1 MPEELG
7 FKASIDGFDKVEA
20 GLNAITKDLTETSNA
35 ASKLSGGPLKA
46 VSKSLDGLTLS
57 SDKFNTASKK
67 TTVELAATAMQAAKV
82 DSSLKKAA
90 TGTNTAAFA
99 LTNLGRVAQ
108 DAPFGF
114 IGIQNNLNPLLE
126 SFQRLRAESG
136 STSGALKALGSSLI
150 GGAGIGLAISVVTGL
165 LTVLAQNGFFKS
177 TKAAEENTEAIKLS
191 VSAYDKFESELSKVI
206 TTIGQEA
213 TKVSILFSALS
224 DNNIGLRERK
234 GIIEQLNAI
243 SPGYLGNLDKEKAT
257 YAEITKAVFAYTNS
271 LAQSAEIKA
280 LLPQVEEIFNRIIKA
295 QVELNQLRRF
305 QTGILGL
312 SEEDFKKEEK
322 RLNDQVILYTKQ
334 IQQAKKGLEFIAGG
348 ALNLSEIL
356 FGKTPN
362 LAKEKV
368 QAVTEEFGKLKA
380 VILDIDQIRFFEK
393 GRFDEFLKKVKPDS
407 KVFNTVTVPIKVEVD
422 LPALGKSLQD
432 ALDKIAAFNAVATA
446 ALQQLGVGI
455 ATSIGDALGNALAG
469 VKSGEGLLSGLFSSI
484 FKALGAG
491 LRQLGIYAVTT
502 SKLILALKTSIGT
515 TLGIAGGIALI
526 ALGTLISAAANK
538 LSGGVQGF
546 ATGGLVGGTGNRD
559 TVNAMLTPGEFVMTK
574 SAVNRIGVDRLAAMN
589 KGAAPTNFAGGGI
602 VGGGSSVIIPDVV
615 LRGSDLIL
623 VFDRASATKS
633 RQG

>member
-7 FKASIDGFDKVEA
+7 FKASIEGFDKVEA
-20 GLNAITKDLTETSNA
+20 GLNAITKDLTATSNA
-35 ASKLSGGPLKA
+35 ANKLSSGPLKA

-67 TTVELAATAMQAAKV
+67 TTVELAATAIQASKV

-90 TGTNTAAFA
+90 AGTNTAAFA

-136 STSGALKALGSSLI
+136 STGAALKALGGSLL

-165 LTVLAQNGFFKS
+165 LTVLTQNGFFKS

-206 TTIGQEA
+206 STIGQEA

-280 LLPQVEEIFNRIIKA
+280 LLPQVEEIFNKVIKA

-305 QTGILGL
+305 QNGILGL

-322 RLNDQVILYTKQ
+322 RLNDQIILYTKQ

-362 LAKEKV
+362 LNKV
-368 QAVTEEFGKLKA
+368 VSKVTDEFGKLKK
-380 VILDIDQIRFFEK
+380 VLLEVSEIRFVEK
-393 GRFDEFLKKVKPDS
+393 GRFDEFLRNIKPDS
-407 KVFNTVTVPIKVEVD
+407 KVFNAVTIPVRPEII
-422 LPALGKSLQD
+422 LPDLGKGAENDQFFLFGVELSK
-432 ALDKIAAFNAVATA
+432 ALTAGLNTGLEQLLEGVAI
-446 ALQQLGVGI
+446 QFGE
-455 ATSIGDALGNALAG
+455 ALGNAITGTAEIG
-469 VKSGEGLLSGLFSSI
+469 NIFNGLF
-484 FKALGAG
+484 KAIGAG
-491 LRQLGIYAVTT
+491 LKQLGGYFIQTAIQV
-502 SKLILALKTSIGT
+502 KIFKELITKNPYLA
-515 TLGIAGGIALI
+515 IAAGVALI
-526 ALGTLISAAANK
+526 ALGQVISNATSKKQA
-538 LSGGVQGF
+538 F

-559 TVNAMLTPGEFVMTK
+559 TVNAMLTPGEFVITK
-574 SAVNRIGVDRLAAMN
+574 SAVQRIGVDRLAAMN

-602 VGGGSSVIIPDVV
+602 VGGGGSVIIPDVV

>member
-7 FKASIDGFDKVEA
+7 FKASIEGFDKVEA
-20 GLNAITKDLTETSNA
+20 GLNAITKDLTATSNA
-35 ASKLSGGPLKA
+35 ANKLSAGPLKA

-67 TTVELAATAMQAAKV
+67 TTVELAATAMQASKV

-90 TGTNTAAFA
+90 AGTNTAAFA

-136 STSGALKALGSSLI
+136 STGAALKALGGSLL

-165 LTVLAQNGFFKS
+165 LTVLTQNGFFKS

-206 TTIGQEA
+206 STIGQEA

-280 LLPQVEEIFNRIIKA
+280 LLPQVEEIFNKVIKA

-305 QTGILGL
+305 QNGILGL

-322 RLNDQVILYTKQ
+322 RLNDQIILYTKQ

-362 LAKEKV
+362 LNKV
-368 QAVTEEFGKLKA
+368 VSKVTDEFGKLKK
-380 VILDIDQIRFFEK
+380 VLLEVSEIRFVEK
-393 GRFDEFLKKVKPDS
+393 GRFDEFLRNIKPDS
-407 KVFNTVTVPIKVEVD
+407 KVFNAVTIPVRPEII
-422 LPALGKSLQD
+422 LPDLGKGAENDQFFLFGVELSK
-432 ALDKIAAFNAVATA
+432 ALTAGLNTGLEQLLEGVAI
-446 ALQQLGVGI
+446 QFGE
-455 ATSIGDALGNALAG
+455 ALGNAITGTAEIG
-469 VKSGEGLLSGLFSSI
+469 NIFNGLF
-484 FKALGAG
+484 KAIGAG
-491 LRQLGIYAVTT
+491 LKQLGGYFIQTAIQV
-502 SKLILALKTSIGT
+502 KIFKELITKNPYLA
-515 TLGIAGGIALI
+515 IAAGVALI
-526 ALGTLISAAANK
+526 ALGQVISNATSKKQA
-538 LSGGVQGF
+538 F

-559 TVNAMLTPGEFVMTK
+559 TVNAMLTPGEFVITK
-574 SAVNRIGVDRLAAMN
+574 SAVQRIGVDRLAAMN

-602 VGGGSSVIIPDVV
+602 VGGGGSVIIPDVV

>member
-7 FKASIDGFDKVEA
+7 FKASIEGFDKVEA
-20 GLNAITKDLTETSNA
+20 GLNAITKDLTATSNA
-35 ASKLSGGPLKA
+35 ANKLSAGPLKA

-67 TTVELAATAMQAAKV
+67 TTVELAATAMQASKV

-90 TGTNTAAFA
+90 AGTNTAAFA
-99 LTNLGRVAQ
+99 LTNLGRIAQ

-136 STSGALKALGSSLI
+136 STGAALKALGGSLL

-165 LTVLAQNGFFKS
+165 LTVLTQNGFFKS

-206 TTIGQEA
+206 STIGQEA

-280 LLPQVEEIFNRIIKA
+280 LLPQVEEIFNKVIKA

-305 QTGILGL
+305 QNGILGL

-322 RLNDQVILYTKQ
+322 RLNDQIILYTKQ

-362 LAKEKV
+362 LNKV
-368 QAVTEEFGKLKA
+368 VSKVTDEFGKLKK
-380 VILDIDQIRFFEK
+380 VLLEVDQIRFFEK
-393 GRFDEFLKKVKPDS
+393 GRFDELLKNVKPDS
-407 KVFNTVTVPIKVEVD
+407 TLLNTITLPVKVDIQ
-422 LPALGKSLQD
+422 LPELGK
-432 ALDKIAAFNAVATA
+432 ATA
-446 ALQQLGVGI
+446 EFASYAQALRSSLESVIEQ
-455 ATSIGDALGNALAG
+455 TLGNIGQAI
-469 VKSGEGLLSGLFSSI
+469 GEAIVNGGDIGSFFDGM
-484 FKALGAG
+484 FKIIGAG
-491 LRQLGIYAVTT
+491 LKELGQYFITT
-502 SKLILALKTSIGT
+502 GVLVKQFKDQITLKPGLA
-515 TLGIAGGIALI
+515 IAAGVALV
-526 ALGTLISAAANK
+526 ALGSAIQAATAK
-538 LSGGVQGF
+538 KQAF

-559 TVNAMLTPGEFVMTK
+559 TVNAMLTPGEFVITK
-574 SAVNRIGVDRLAAMN
+574 SAVQRIGVDRLAAMN

-602 VGGGSSVIIPDVV
+602 VGGGGSVVIPDVV

>member
-7 FKASIDGFDKVEA
+7 FKASIEGFDKVEA
-20 GLNAITKDLTETSNA
+20 GLNAITKDLTATSNA
-35 ASKLSGGPLKA
+35 ANKLSSGPLKA
-46 VSKSLDGLTLS
+46 ISKSLDGLTLS

-67 TTVELAATAMQAAKV
+67 TTVELAATAMQASKV

-136 STSGALKALGSSLI
+136 STGAALKALGGSLL

-165 LTVLAQNGFFKS
+165 LTVLTQNGFFKS

-206 TTIGQEA
+206 STIGQEA

-280 LLPQVEEIFNRIIKA
+280 LLPQVEEIFNKVIKA

-305 QTGILGL
+305 QNGILGL

-322 RLNDQVILYTKQ
+322 RLNDQIILYTKQ

-362 LAKEKV
+362 LNKV
-368 QAVTEEFGKLKA
+368 VSKVTDEFGKLKK
-380 VILDIDQIRFFEK
+380 VLLEVSEIRFVEK
-393 GRFDEFLKKVKPDS
+393 GRFDEFLRNIKPDS
-407 KVFNTVTVPIKVEVD
+407 KVFNAVTIPVRPEII
-422 LPALGKSLQD
+422 LPDLGKGAENDQFFLFGVELSK
-432 ALDKIAAFNAVATA
+432 ALTAGLNTGLEQLLEGVAI
-446 ALQQLGVGI
+446 QFGE
-455 ATSIGDALGNALAG
+455 ALGNAITGTAEIG
-469 VKSGEGLLSGLFSSI
+469 NIFNGLF
-484 FKALGAG
+484 KAIGAG
-491 LRQLGIYAVTT
+491 LKQLGGYFIQTAIQV
-502 SKLILALKTSIGT
+502 KIFKELITKNPYLA
-515 TLGIAGGIALI
+515 IAAGVALI
-526 ALGTLISAAANK
+526 ALGQVISNATSKKQA
-538 LSGGVQGF
+538 F

-559 TVNAMLTPGEFVMTK
+559 TVNAMLTPGEFVITK
-574 SAVNRIGVDRLAAMN
+574 SAVQRIGVDRLAAMN

-602 VGGGSSVIIPDVV
+602 VGGGGSVIIPDVV

>member
-1 MPEELG
+1 MR
-7 FKASIDGFDKVEA
+7 
-20 GLNAITKDLTETSNA
+20 TS
-35 ASKLSGGPLKA
+35 L
-46 VSKSLDGLTLS
+46 
-57 SDKFNTASKK
+57 
-67 TTVELAATAMQAAKV
+67 
-82 DSSLKKAA
+82 
-90 TGTNTAAFA
+90 
-99 LTNLGRVAQ
+99 
-108 DAPFGF
+108 
-114 IGIQNNLNPLLE
+114 
-126 SFQRLRAESG
+126 
-136 STSGALKALGSSLI
+136 
-150 GGAGIGLAISVVTGL
+150 
-165 LTVLAQNGFFKS
+165 
-177 TKAAEENTEAIKLS
+177 LS
-191 VSAYDKFESELSKVI
+191 VM
-206 TTIGQEA
+206 
-213 TKVSILFSALS
+213 
-224 DNNIGLRERK
+224 RK

-280 LLPQVEEIFNRIIKA
+280 LLPQVEEIFNKVIKA

-305 QTGILGL
+305 QNGILGL

-322 RLNDQVILYTKQ
+322 RLNDQIILYTKQ

-356 FGKTPN
+356 FGKTPA
-362 LAKEKV
+362 LTKAKEIKV
-368 QAVTEEFGKLKA
+368 VAEELGKLKK
-380 VILDIDQIRFFEK
+380 VFQKISTIRFEGK
-393 GRFDEFLKKVKPDS
+393 FDEFLKN
-407 KVFNTVTVPIKVEVD
+407 FNEVTVPIKVVVD

-432 ALDKIAAFNAVATA
+432 AKDEIDAFNAVATA

-455 ATSIGDALGNALAG
+455 ATSIGDSLGNALAG
-469 VKSGEGLLSGLFSSI
+469 VNKGESLLSGLFSSI

-526 ALGTLISAAANK
+526 ALGTLISAAANR

-559 TVNAMLTPGEFVMTK
+559 TVNAMLTPGEFVITK
-574 SAVNRIGVDRLAAMN
+574 SAVQRIGVDRLAAMN

-602 VGGGSSVIIPDVV
+602 VGGGGSVIIPDVV

>member
-393 GRFDEFLKKVKPDS
+393 GRFDEFLKNVKPDS
-407 KVFNTVTVPIKVEVD
+407 KVFNTVTVPVKVD
-422 LPALGKSLQD
+422 IQLPDLGKSTAD
-432 ALDKIAAFNAVATA
+432 FKSYAEALRSS
-446 ALQQLGVGI
+446 LEGVI
-455 ATSIGDALGNALAG
+455 EQTLGNIGQAI
-469 VKSGEGLLSGLFSSI
+469 GEAIVNGGDIGSFFDGM
-484 FKALGAG
+484 FKIIGAG
-491 LRQLGIYAVTT
+491 LKELGQYFITT
-502 SKLILALKTSIGT
+502 GVLVKQFKDQITLKPGLA
-515 TLGIAGGIALI
+515 IAAGVALV
-526 ALGTLISAAANK
+526 ALGSAIQAATAK
-538 LSGGVQGF
+538 KQAF

-559 TVNAMLTPGEFVMTK
+559 TVNAMLTPGEFVITK
-574 SAVNRIGVDRLAAMN
+574 SAVQRIGVDRLAAMN

-602 VGGGSSVIIPDVV
+602 VGGGGSVIIPDVV

>member
-7 FKASIDGFDKVEA
+7 FKASIEGFDKVEA
-20 GLNAITKDLTETSNA
+20 GLNAITKDLTATSNA
-35 ASKLSGGPLKA
+35 ANKLSAGPLKA

-67 TTVELAATAMQAAKV
+67 TTVELAATAIQASKV

-90 TGTNTAAFA
+90 AGTNTAAFA

-136 STSGALKALGSSLI
+136 STGAALKALGGSLL

-165 LTVLAQNGFFKS
+165 LTVLTQNGFFKS

-206 TTIGQEA
+206 STIGQEA

-280 LLPQVEEIFNRIIKA
+280 LLPQVEEIFNKVIKA

-305 QTGILGL
+305 QNGILGL

-322 RLNDQVILYTKQ
+322 RLNDQIILYTKQ

-362 LAKEKV
+362 LNKV
-368 QAVTEEFGKLKA
+368 VSKVTDEFGKLKK
-380 VILDIDQIRFFEK
+380 VLLEVSEIRFVEK
-393 GRFDEFLKKVKPDS
+393 GRFDEFLRNIKPDS
-407 KVFNTVTVPIKVEVD
+407 KVFNAVTIPVRPEII
-422 LPALGKSLQD
+422 LPDLGKGAENDQFFLFGVELSK
-432 ALDKIAAFNAVATA
+432 ALTAGLNTGLEQLLEGVAI
-446 ALQQLGVGI
+446 QFGE
-455 ATSIGDALGNALAG
+455 ALGNAITGTAEIG
-469 VKSGEGLLSGLFSSI
+469 NIFNGLF
-484 FKALGAG
+484 KAIGAG
-491 LRQLGIYAVTT
+491 LKQLGGYFIQTAIQV
-502 SKLILALKTSIGT
+502 KIFKELITKNPYLA
-515 TLGIAGGIALI
+515 IAAGVALI
-526 ALGTLISAAANK
+526 ALGQVISNATSKKQA
-538 LSGGVQGF
+538 F

-559 TVNAMLTPGEFVMTK
+559 TVNAMLTPGEFVITK
-574 SAVNRIGVDRLAAMN
+574 SAVQRIGVDRLAAMN

-602 VGGGSSVIIPDVV
+602 VGGGGSVIIPDVV

>member
-7 FKASIDGFDKVEA
+7 FKASIEGFDKVEA
-20 GLNAITKDLTETSNA
+20 GLNAITKDLTATSNA
-35 ASKLSGGPLKA
+35 ANKLSSGPLKA

-67 TTVELAATAMQAAKV
+67 TTVELAATAIQASKV

-90 TGTNTAAFA
+90 AGTNTAAFA

-136 STSGALKALGSSLI
+136 STGAALKALGGSLL

-165 LTVLAQNGFFKS
+165 LTVLTQNGFFKS

-206 TTIGQEA
+206 STIGQEA

-257 YAEITKAVFAYTNS
+257 YAEIAKAVFAYTNS

-280 LLPQVEEIFNRIIKA
+280 LLPQVEEIFNKVIKA

-305 QTGILGL
+305 QNGILGL

-322 RLNDQVILYTKQ
+322 RLNDQIILYTKQ

-362 LAKEKV
+362 LNKV
-368 QAVTEEFGKLKA
+368 VSKVTDEFGKLKK
-380 VILDIDQIRFFEK
+380 VLLEVSEIRFVEK
-393 GRFDEFLKKVKPDS
+393 GRFDEFLRNIKPDS
-407 KVFNTVTVPIKVEVD
+407 KVFNAVTIPVRPEII
-422 LPALGKSLQD
+422 LPDLGKGAENDQFFL
-432 ALDKIAAFNAVATA
+432 F
-446 ALQQLGVGI
+446 GV
-455 ATSIGDALGNALAG
+455 
-469 VKSGEGLLSGLFSSI
+469 ELS
-484 FKALGAG
+484 KALTAG
-491 LRQLGIYAVTT
+491 LNTGLEQLLEGCCHPIW
-502 SKLILALKTSIGT
+502 
-515 TLGIAGGIALI
+515 
-526 ALGTLISAAANK
+526 
-538 LSGGVQGF
+538 
-546 ATGGLVGGTGNRD
+546 
-559 TVNAMLTPGEFVMTK
+559 
-574 SAVNRIGVDRLAAMN
+574 
-589 KGAAPTNFAGGGI
+589 
-602 VGGGSSVIIPDVV
+602 
-615 LRGSDLIL
+615 
-623 VFDRASATKS
+623 
-633 RQG
+633 